1 MPLTSSQDTLVS
13 DGTSSLSQLV
23 VLWVKCSFVSYRS
36 SAYKDNQELT
46 LLAVYT
52 LSTFGSLL
60 LVTVTVTRKM
70 LTMILSVVWF
80 GHRLT
85 SMQWVGVGLVF
96 GGVFVEAQLSKQE
109 KLAKDRAKKEQV
121 KSS

>member
-1 MPLTSSQDTLVS
+1 MPLTSSQDTLVL

-23 VLWVKCSFVSYRS
+23 VLWVKCLFVSYRS

-46 LLAVYT
+46 RLAVYT

>member
-1 MPLTSSQDTLVS
+1 
-13 DGTSSLSQLV
+13 V
-23 VLWVKCSFVSYRS
+23 VLWVKCSSVSLYIPHTKNIS
-36 SAYKDNQELT
+36 ELIRMP
-46 LLAVYT
+46 VYT

-80 GHRLT
+80 GHRL
-85 SMQWVGVGLVF
+85 SPMQWVGVGLVF

-109 KLAKDRAKKEQV
+109 KLAKDRAKKEEV
-121 KSS
+121 KKSS

>member
-1 MPLTSSQDTLVS
+1 M
-13 DGTSSLSQLV
+13 

-36 SAYKDNQELT
+36 SANKDNQELT
-46 LLAVYT
+46 RLAVYT